1 MNIGGEAAGQPE
13 VYHTSWASECKYPDF
28 HGYSKVR
35 VGAESV
41 HRIAR
46 IERERRQLFV
56 SFAQFDAVSPDV
68 DVAIL
73 ISFMQPGAHP
83 AKRLW
88 VDIADTIRRAGIG
101 TR

>member
-13 VYHTSWASECKYPDF
+13 VYHTSSASECKYPDF

-68 DVAIL
+68 DVAIPDFFHAARCA
-73 ISFMQPGAHP
+73 SREEAVGRHC
-83 AKRLW
+83 
-88 VDIADTIRRAGIG
+88 
-101 TR
+101 